1 MMTTDVTER
10 IIRAAMK
17 VHTAIGPGLL
27 EKAYDACLF
36 YELSTEE
43 LQFEHQIKVPVSY
56 REVRLDVGFRIDYLV
71 ENCVRVELKAVETL
85 LPIHSAQLL
94 SYLKLS
100 GRKVGLGY
108 DPNELIEPLRPLRP
122 LR

>member
-1 MMTTDVTER
+1 MMTNDVTER

-36 YELSTEE
+36 HELSTEE
-43 LQFEHQIKVPVSY
+43 LQFEHQIKVPVAY

-71 ENCVRVELKAVETL
+71 ENCVLVELKPSKNFSRSTRRNCSLISNCLDA
-85 LPIHSAQLL
+85 
-94 SYLKLS
+94 
-100 GRKVGLGY
+100 RLGC
-108 DPNELIEPLRPLRP
+108 
-122 LR
+122 